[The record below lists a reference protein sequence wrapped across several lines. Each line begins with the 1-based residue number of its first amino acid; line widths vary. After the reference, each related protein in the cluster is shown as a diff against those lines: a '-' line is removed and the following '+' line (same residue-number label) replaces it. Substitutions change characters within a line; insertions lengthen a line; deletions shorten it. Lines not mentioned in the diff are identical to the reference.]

1 MTETVTSKFSLQ
13 YLVKIPA
20 IIGFLVLVL
29 TASVRYANS
38 LGDEV
43 SSLEICLMSLVL
55 IGLIAV
61 VLYFSPPTKIIVSK
75 DHIILN
81 NYLSR
86 KQRVIQYT
94 DIAKT
99 NTMRINQTI
108 KGGTSS
114 NYQRLQITLNNEDVI
129 SFNETDY
136 DNYNALK
143 AAIYDH
149 KFRGL

>member
-1 MTETVTSKFSLQ
+1 
-13 YLVKIPA
+13 
-20 IIGFLVLVL
+20 
-29 TASVRYANS
+29 
-38 LGDEV
+38 
-43 SSLEICLMSLVL
+43 MSLVL
-55 IGLIAV
+55 VGLIAV
-61 VLYFSPPTKIIVSK
+61 ALYFSPPTKIIVSK

-86 KQRVIQYT
+86 KQIVIQYT

-99 NTMRINQTI
+99 NTIRINQTI

-136 DNYNALK
+136 DNYDALK